1 VPVPPTDD
9 PVILEGEGAVAV
21 IRLNRPAVLNAID
34 AATVEAFLAA
44 VRRIAS
50 RPDLRAIVLKGSGRA
65 FCAGGDVAR
74 FAGRRHEV
82 AEAVGSIIGP
92 LHEAMTILADMPA
105 PSIACLHGAV
115 AGAGLSLALA
125 CDLAI
130 AADDA
135 RFTLA
140 YARIGATPDAS
151 STWHL
156 PRVVGLRRAKE
167 LALLADTIDAGEA
180 FRLGLVNRV
189 VPAERLETEVS
200 ALATRLAAGPTAAYW
215 RIKGLLHASA
225 GASLRDQLEAER
237 DAFLGSV
244 ATDDFEEGVAAFL
257 AKRPARFTGR

>member
-74 FAGRRHEV
+74 FAGERQEV
-82 AEAVGSIIGP
+82 TEAVGSIIGP

-125 CDLAI
+125 CDSRSPPPTPASPSPTP
-130 AADDA
+130 ASA
-135 RFTLA
+135 RP
-140 YARIGATPDAS
+140 RTPPPPGTSPAS
-151 STWHL
+151 SACAGRRRWRCSPTRSTP
-156 PRVVGLRRAKE
+156 PRRFG
-167 LALLADTIDAGEA
+167 
-180 FRLGLVNRV
+180 
-189 VPAERLETEVS
+189 S
-200 ALATRLAAGPTAAYW
+200 AW
-215 RIKGLLHASA
+215 
-225 GASLRDQLEAER
+225 
-237 DAFLGSV
+237 
-244 ATDDFEEGVAAFL
+244 
-257 AKRPARFTGR
+257 